1 MLTVISSPTA
11 VTDEAHIINVLFE
24 EGLEILHV
32 RKPDTEVDELRAL
45 IEKIHSKYHHQIAF
59 HQHHE
64 IANDCGI
71 KRLHIPEIKRNE
83 MSEESLAAL
92 SEDNNILSTS
102 IHQIEAYNILPA
114 SFAYTFFGPVFNSI
128 SKRGYTSVLPD
139 DFTFPVQ
146 KGNQKVIAIGG
157 VDATN
162 IQQVKQMQFNGAA
175 VLGTIWQKPRES
187 IQQFK
192 AVKKAWQ
199 QTDR

>member
-1 MLTVISSPTA
+1 MVISSPTT
-11 VTDEAHIINVLFE
+11 VTDEAGIINVLFE

-45 IEKIHSKYHHQIAF
+45 IEKIHSKYHHQIAL

-64 IANDCGI
+64 IANDYGI
-71 KRLHIPEIKRNE
+71 KRWHIPEIKRNE

-102 IHQIEAYNILPA
+102 IHQIEAYDILPA
-114 SFAYTFFGPVFNSI
+114 SFEYTFFGPVFNSI

-139 DFTFPVQ
+139 SFIFPVQ
-146 KGNQKVIAIGG
+146 RGNQKVIAIGG

-192 AVKKAWQ
+192 AVQKAWQ
-199 QTDR
+199 QRER

>member
-1 MLTVISSPTA
+1 MA
-11 VTDEAHIINVLFE
+11 VTDEADIINVLFE

-45 IEKIHSKYHHQIAF
+45 IEKIHSKYHHQIAL

-92 SEDNNILSTS
+92 KEDSNILSTS
-102 IHQIEAYNILPA
+102 IHQIEAYDILPA
-114 SFAYTFFGPVFNSI
+114 SFEYTFFGPVFNSI

-139 DFTFPVQ
+139 SFIFPVQ
-146 KGNQKVIAIGG
+146 RGNQKVIAIGG

-192 AVKKAWQ
+192 AVQKIWR